1 MLPGNPQLPAETETD
16 ELRLQRLKLGDD
28 LALNRIMGRWQR
40 PLLSFAIRYV
50 HSAADAD
57 DLVIETFVR
66 LYQNRHKLR
75 PRTNLSAWLFTTLS
89 RLCLNHLRWQK
100 RHPSV
105 TGTPDEAD
113 RSGASEIPDPSAAH
127 PAIPMEQSEDLKALR
142 QAIDRLPHEQKTILL
157 LHHYESMPVKD
168 VATVV
173 GCSEKA
179 LENRLYRLRRNLKAT
194 LTPTLETIETP
205 SPVTR

>member
-1 MLPGNPQLPAETETD
+1 MLPGAPQLPAKAESD
-16 ELRLQRLKLGDD
+16 ALRLERLKLGDD

-40 PLLSFAIRYV
+40 PLLSFALRYV

-66 LYQNRHKLR
+66 LYQNRRRLR
-75 PRTNLSAWLFTTLS
+75 PGTNLSAWLFTTLS

-105 TGTPDEAD
+105 AGAPDHEGSSAE
-113 RSGASEIPDPSAAH
+113 SGFPDPSVAH
-127 PAIPMEQSEDLKALR
+127 PATPMEQSEALESLR
-142 QAIDRLPHEQKTILL
+142 QAIDRLPHEQKTLLL
-157 LHHYESMPVKD
+157 LHHYEGMPVKD
-168 VATVV
+168 IATVV

-179 LENRLYRLRRNLKAT
+179 VENRLYRLRRNLRAE
-194 LTPTLETIETP
+194 LSPNLEAIEGP
-205 SPVTR
+205 SPVIR

>member
-16 ELRLQRLKLGDD
+16 ELRLERLKLGDD
-28 LALNRIMGRWQR
+28 LALNRMMARWQR
-40 PLLSFAIRYV
+40 PLLSFALRYV

-66 LYQNRHKLR
+66 LYQNRRKLR
-75 PRTNLSAWLFTTLS
+75 PGSNLSAWLFTTLS

-105 TGTPDEAD
+105 AGAHDDD
-113 RSGASEIPDPSAAH
+113 RGGESELPDPSTVH
-127 PAIPMEQSEDLKALR
+127 PATPMERSEDLSLLR

-157 LHHYESMPVKD
+157 LHHYEGMPVKE
-168 VATVV
+168 VATVI

-179 LENRLYRLRRNLKAT
+179 VENRLYRLRRNLRIELASS
-194 LTPTLETIETP
+194 LETVETP
-205 SPVTR
+205 DAVTL